1 MASVR
6 TLFPRTCGVLPQRY
20 PQAFSLRHLGCPC
33 ERINSWSYV
42 TTFFICCQQF
52 ILLSFTKSPIR
63 LNWKLCG
70 GEENRTPVLQPS
82 SKTIYER
89 SCFLNLGYSV
99 LKQQDLNI
107 HIRV

>member
-1 MASVR
+1 MF
-6 TLFPRTCGVLPQRY
+6 LFFCQEFP
-20 PQAFSLRHLGCPC
+20 
-33 ERINSWSYV
+33 INS
-42 TTFFICCQQF
+42 TQP
-52 ILLSFTKSPIR
+52 PIY

-82 SKTIYER
+82 SKTTYER

-107 HIRV
+107 HTRV